1 MSSDSSAF
9 VDLTSSPCSF
19 LHSAARGGPAT
30 VSNVEL
36 ADPSLDLASV
46 RASLSTQQQAIDQT
60 EALRELRSDHEV
72 LRREAASPY
81 VLLCQHKYEVVHH
94 QLDSTRKE
102 LADCLNALEER
113 LDNSRELEAC
123 RLRYHD
129 LQLRY
134 DEAVSEFQDRI
145 STLEAQQAA
154 ASSFGV
160 IVPPDTAR
168 RLTDLG
174 SQLAR
179 SHSDL
184 LVARDRQSSLAS
196 ELRESA
202 TSHKAAQAEV
212 DRLEAV
218 IERKTRRFRTM
229 RENYE
234 RRLKVADNTIATHSA
249 ELDRLR
255 PKIRCHLL
263 RSLAFLII
271 LLVLLDRPTNR
282 SSSGASSSPA
292 ASESGALSD
301 CGESSS
307 GKSSSTRVFD
317 SDTAGSD
324 SGSPE
329 LSRARDQFGMP
340 SGHLSD
346 AELHLPRFPDR
357 SGFPV
362 IVVAVT
368 SAATISSPAD
378 GMANPLRCSAPPHG
392 EWRDDL
398 VDESNVRDLIESAPW
413 EILAAKIDPLTSEV
427 EVNSDT

>member
-72 LRREAASPY
+72 LRRE
-81 VLLCQHKYEVVHH
+81 HKYEVVHH

-234 RRLKVADNTIATHSA
+234 RRLKDRVSTLDRDLQKASQRVRTAISQRDQARAERIATQDRVSAARDTIARFEKRINQVEKSQ
-249 ELDRLR
+249 
-255 PKIRCHLL
+255 K
-263 RSLAFLII
+263 
-271 LLVLLDRPTNR
+271 
-282 SSSGASSSPA
+282 SP
-292 ASESGALSD
+292 SESGALSD

>member
-72 LRREAASPY
+72 LRREDLDRQLVDAAKAASPY

-249 ELDRLR
+249 ELDRL
-255 PKIRCHLL
+255 
-263 RSLAFLII
+263 
-271 LLVLLDRPTNR
+271 
-282 SSSGASSSPA
+282 
-292 ASESGALSD
+292 
-301 CGESSS
+301 
-307 GKSSSTRVFD
+307 
-317 SDTAGSD
+317 
-324 SGSPE
+324 
-329 LSRARDQFGMP
+329 
-340 SGHLSD
+340 
-346 AELHLPRFPDR
+346 
-357 SGFPV
+357 
-362 IVVAVT
+362 
-368 SAATISSPAD
+368 
-378 GMANPLRCSAPPHG
+378 
-392 EWRDDL
+392 
-398 VDESNVRDLIESAPW
+398 
-413 EILAAKIDPLTSEV
+413 
-427 EVNSDT
+427 